1 MKLRKAKIRE
11 ALTTSS
17 KYAVMKRRI
26 VALTDAECAE
36 AERIE
41 RAGKRRES
49 LLRILRAERYRR
61 SGRTDKMLQ
70 LHMETNL

>member
-11 ALTTSS
+11 ALVCHRSF
-17 KYAVMKRRI
+17 ALMKRRI

-41 RAGKRRES
+41 RQGKRRES

-61 SGRTDKMLQ
+61 DGRPEKMLR
-70 LHMETNL
+70 LHMVTNL

>member
-11 ALTTSS
+11 ALVTHHSFV
-17 KYAVMKRRI
+17 VMKRRI
-26 VALTDAECAE
+26 VALTDAERAE

-41 RAGKRRES
+41 RQGKRREN

-61 SGRTDKMLQ
+61 SGKAGKMLQ
-70 LHMETNL
+70 LPMETNV